1 MRLFTLLLSALL
13 LAGVIAPD
21 HSQAKPKHLF
31 KIASLA
37 PEGSIWITQFEK
49 FAEDVSKQTN
59 GEVGFRIY
67 PGGIMGDDQAMYRK
81 MRVGQLHGGGFTMSG
96 IASVVPDFRVM
107 SIPFLFDSYE
117 EVDTVKKGILP
128 MFKERFHQKGMEFIA
143 ITEVGFIYT
152 MSAHPI
158 ATKAEMQKSTVW
170 IPAGDPLAAT
180 FVDTIG
186 ISPVQLSIPDVL
198 SSLQTGLVDT
208 VFNSLYG
215 SIVLQW
221 FTKAKYVTDSPFGY
235 AYGVFLLDKKRFDK
249 LSPAYAEIIKKSAD
263 KYFSVLLDETRKSNE
278 ESRKVMQT
286 RGVTFVKADAESV
299 RQLKEHRDETVKRL
313 LGNAFS
319 KEIYQK
325 TVELLEAHQANTP
338 K

>member
-1 MRLFTLLLSALL
+1 MRLLTFILSALL
-13 LAGVIAPD
+13 MTGVIAPD
-21 HSQAKPKHLF
+21 QSQAKAKHLF

-37 PEGSIWITQFEK
+37 PEGSIWITQFQK
-49 FAEDVSKQTN
+49 FADDVSQQTN
-59 GEVGFRIY
+59 GEVAFRIY

-107 SIPFLFDSYE
+107 SIPFLFDSYD
-117 EVDTVKKGILP
+117 EVDAVKKGMLP
-128 MFKERFHQKGMEFIA
+128 MFEERFRQKGMELLA
-143 ITEVGFIYT
+143 MTEVGFIYT
-152 MSAHPI
+152 MSSHPI
-158 ATKAEMQKSTVW
+158 ATKAEMQKSTIW

-215 SIVLQW
+215 SIVMQW

-235 AYGVFLLDKKRFDK
+235 AYGAVALDQKRFDK
-249 LSPAYAEIIKKSAD
+249 LPPAYAKIIKVSSD
-263 KYFSVLLDETRKSNE
+263 KYFSVLTDETRKSNE
-278 ESRKVMQT
+278 DSRKVMEE
-286 RGVTFVKADAESV
+286 RGVTFVQADKKTVLE
-299 RQLKEHRDETVKRL
+299 LKEHRDEAVKRL
-313 LGNAFS
+313 LGNDFS

-325 TVELLEAHQANTP
+325 VIKLLEAYRANQT
-338 K
+338 